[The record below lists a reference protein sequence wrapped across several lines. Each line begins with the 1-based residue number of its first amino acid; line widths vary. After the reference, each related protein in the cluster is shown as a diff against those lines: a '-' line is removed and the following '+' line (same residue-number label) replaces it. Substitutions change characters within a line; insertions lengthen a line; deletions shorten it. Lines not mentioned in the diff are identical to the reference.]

1 MEKVRP
7 VRYATIKQ
15 FLLRC
20 PLVVSLVLPVD
31 AQTTDAATKQKLTDA
46 AKQGFDLQAN
56 LDVADNVTVE
66 AVLLP
71 ERVCREVFGKEISRN
86 YATIELTISNHS
98 RDASLIVQSLFIDY
112 GGWALSGLRPA
123 REDHSD
129 KATQTTT
136 QTEQTE
142 RTKTHYGQATTQ
154 KNQIASVEYRIVRGQ
169 MLDRQPWTRRN
180 AVVHAL
186 QLAGTIASA
195 YVFTTT
201 DVDIV
206 RGVNGF
212 NGQVLPALQTF
223 WPDTTIGQM
232 NRISDVGFQVN
243 KVVPKDSS
251 DIIVAFFPIDRFLTP
266 GLKRLF
272 LKSPALFFAPRALV
286 FDVQARKQL
295 EPLIRSF
302 FNNDTHA
309 TNEFMATL
317 PEKFASP
324 QNMDQHSADILTLL
338 DSVSLNNVA
347 VLVGGIMTV
356 DVNTVPGDIVSIEL
370 DGGNDNP
377 KNWTEGDHLGAI
389 QGSYLL
395 NGTPELVGAPTG
407 VQVVAVQD
415 GSTASTLRFK
425 LTLPANFLTA
435 QEQKLIFKVTK
446 SGKNGKGVDSMN
458 YEMAVPTASS
468 DAPKHDNSAAKPP
481 EHRQ

>member
-1 MEKVRP
+1 MEKGRP
-7 VRYATIKQ
+7 VPYASVSR
-15 FLLRC
+15 LLLGC
-20 PLVVSLVLPVD
+20 ALIVSLVLPVG
-31 AQTTDAATKQKLTDA
+31 AQTTDAATKQKLTDS
-46 AKQGFDLQAN
+46 AKQGFNLQAN

-112 GGWALSGLRPA
+112 SDWALSGLRPVG
-123 REDHSD
+123 EEHSD
-129 KATQTTT
+129 KTNQTTMP
-136 QTEQTE
+136 TEQTE
-142 RTKTHYGQATTQ
+142 RTKGNTRQARTQ

-180 AVVHAL
+180 AFVHAL

-201 DVDIV
+201 DLDIV

-223 WPDTTIGQM
+223 WPDATIGQM

-295 EPLIRSF
+295 EPLIRSL
-302 FNNDTHA
+302 FNNDTQA
-309 TNEFMATL
+309 ANDFMAKL
-317 PEKFASP
+317 PQKFASS
-324 QNMDQHSADILTLL
+324 QNMDQQTKDILKLL

-377 KNWTEGDHLGAI
+377 KNWMEGDHVGTI

-395 NGTPELVGAPTG
+395 SGTPELVGAPTG

-415 GSTASTLRFK
+415 GSTDTALRFK
-425 LTLPANFLTA
+425 LTLPANFLIT
-435 QEQKLIFKVTK
+435 QQQKLTFKVTK
-446 SGKNGKGVDSMN
+446 SEKNGKGVDSRN
-458 YEMAVPTASS
+458 YEMIVPAASS
-468 DAPKHDNSAAKPP
+468 DATKPDGSATKNP
-481 EHRQ
+481 EHVK